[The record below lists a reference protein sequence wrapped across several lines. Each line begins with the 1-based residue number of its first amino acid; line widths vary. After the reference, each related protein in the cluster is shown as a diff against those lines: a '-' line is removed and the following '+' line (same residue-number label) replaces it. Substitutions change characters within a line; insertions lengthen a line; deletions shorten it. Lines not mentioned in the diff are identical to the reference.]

1 MSKIKIVNIYPHKH
15 LYTDST
21 LQVLIRSASAR
32 YFFLMST
39 HKVCFLGQIPKIFY
53 MATSLIWS
61 NRMLALSGPV
71 TSNYWYGK
79 YPKNSNTKASD
90 KMTYAN
96 SVDPDQTAPEGAV
109 WSGSTL
115 FAIPLNI

>member
-1 MSKIKIVNIYPHKH
+1 MKICY
-15 LYTDST
+15 
-21 LQVLIRSASAR
+21 R
-32 YFFLMST
+32 
-39 HKVCFLGQIPKIFY
+39 
-53 MATSLIWS
+53 
-61 NRMLALSGPV
+61 
-71 TSNYWYGK
+71 YGK